1 MKEKGERDMN
11 NIYSEINLV
20 TVERFRLARYVII
33 SPNPEADVMEH
44 MDQWAENSGLLDYP
58 DYTPRKIGWDFPFV
72 SKEQKESFGLHGYVS
87 AYIIPE
93 DFVPSCDGA
102 ELVFQETDH
111 YAMLTITAPFS
122 APWEK
127 IPGAYGK
134 IYEYANEHHI
144 LAKSYENRICMEEI
158 YEKNGVTYMDVYVPI
173 DEGSH

>member
-1 MKEKGERDMN
+1 MVNCRHKTYLQKGSVA
-11 NIYSEINLV
+11 YLFS
-20 TVERFRLARYVII
+20 
-33 SPNPEADVMEH
+33 
-44 MDQWAENSGLLDYP
+44 AEFFD
-58 DYTPRKIGWDFPFV
+58 TI
-72 SKEQKESFGLHGYVS
+72 
-87 AYIIPE
+87 
-93 DFVPSCDGA
+93 
-102 ELVFQETDH
+102 
-111 YAMLTITAPFS
+111 LTITDPFS